1 MYVRNGRLVMTKIDS
16 DLTLRRRGEDILK
29 TRYNL
34 SLSDLPELLKKIGVL
49 GEEDVELN
57 YADEDYRR
65 LVISVKDK
73 DEEFSLELWRASRE
87 INHPFICIRGGNDY
101 KKIFEVKREITV
113 KNLG

>member
-1 MYVRNGRLVMTKIDS
+1 MYVRNGKIVMTKEEN

-34 SLSDLPELLKKIGVL
+34 SLNDVPELLKKIGVL
-49 GEEDVELN
+49 GEELELQ
-57 YADEDYRR
+57 YEDEDYRR

-87 INHPFICIRGGNDY
+87 INHPFICVRGNNY
-101 KKIFEVKREITV
+101 KKIFEVRREITV

>member
-1 MYVRNGRLVMTKIDS
+1 MALN
-16 DLTLRRRGEDILK
+16 
-29 TRYNL
+29 
-34 SLSDLPELLKKIGVL
+34 DLPELLKKIGVL

-87 INHPFICIRGGNDY
+87 INHPFICIRGNDY